1 MIDEIRVQLFLMKER
16 VKDSWL
22 IVVMSILMAVA
33 VIIMIFS
40 IFELVLSFH
49 PSIID
54 FLF

>member
-1 MIDEIRVQLFLMKER
+1 MDEFRVQLFLMKEKI
-16 VKDSWL
+16 KDSWL
-22 IVVMSILMAVA
+22 IVMMAILIAVA

-54 FLF
+54 VLF

>member
-1 MIDEIRVQLFLMKER
+1 MDELRVQLFLMKEKI
-16 VKDSWL
+16 KDSWMIL
-22 IVVMSILMAVA
+22 LMAILMAVA

-49 PSIID
+49 PNIID